1 MSTLRITLPALRL
14 TREPARGSRGFTL
27 VEILVVCA
35 IIGIVMTMAIPA
47 IYRKFNPDSMVKI
60 TTDLIE
66 ACCHARAYAI
76 LQGTPVDLVIS
87 APEEDSVN
95 ARFSLQPASAG
106 PASTTGGGMTSPDV
120 SGEDWRMEKRPGAS
134 AEGINFAMTLPET
147 VAIELM
153 EVNFQDA
160 MEWAEARVRFYPN
173 GTSDEFK
180 MILWRPDTNERRMLT
195 LEVVTGLADFETDVN
210 KFGNQ

>member
-1 MSTLRITLPALRL
+1 MRTLRITLPAMRL

-87 APEEDSVN
+87 AEDASN
-95 ARFSLQPASAG
+95 ARFSLQPASA
-106 PASTTGGGMTSPDV
+106 AD
-120 SGEDWRMEKRPGAS
+120 RPPPTKA
-134 AEGINFAMTLPET
+134 TCL
-147 VAIELM
+147 
-153 EVNFQDA
+153 
-160 MEWAEARVRFYPN
+160 
-173 GTSDEFK
+173 
-180 MILWRPDTNERRMLT
+180 
-195 LEVVTGLADFETDVN
+195 
-210 KFGNQ
+210 

>member
-1 MSTLRITLPALRL
+1 
-14 TREPARGSRGFTL
+14 
-27 VEILVVCA
+27 
-35 IIGIVMTMAIPA
+35 
-47 IYRKFNPDSMVKI
+47 
-60 TTDLIE
+60 
-66 ACCHARAYAI
+66 
-76 LQGTPVDLVIS
+76 
-87 APEEDSVN
+87 
-95 ARFSLQPASAG
+95 
-106 PASTTGGGMTSPDV
+106 MTSPDV

-180 MILWRPDTNERRMLT
+180 MILWRADTNERRMLK